1 MILNHIGWHDINN
14 DRHYIHNIRILYCI
28 VLFVSILFSTFI
40 IEYLPWIAN
49 IPPEFQIKP
58 TWLLFMIVINCWV
71 FEYKLYNY
79 ILASTYIGSCDVQY
93 WVAYVGSVDDCY
105 PIRSE
110 FDARKWWSTVVWC
123 GSVIQYDIVLLLLI
137 NSSCRWCL
145 MMITMDYLLL
155 SWQIFCFWSVLRG
168 LCFRKSDGRR
178 EVGGMQ
184 DALKS
189 WTLKYLNIW
198 RHTDRLS
205 NPKVIYDVIQT
216 GSGQ

>member
-1 MILNHIGWHDINN
+1 MLIVNHIGWHDINN
-14 DRHYIHNIRILYCI
+14 DRHCIHNIRILYCI

-145 MMITMDYLLL
+145 MMIRWIICFFVLADILFLIGFERFVLQKKRWT
-155 SWQIFCFWSVLRG
+155 SWS
-168 LCFRKSDGRR
+168 
-178 EVGGMQ
+178 
-184 DALKS
+184 
-189 WTLKYLNIW
+189 W
-198 RHTDRLS
+198 RHARRLEIS
-205 NPKVIYDVIQT
+205 NPKVSKYMTSYRQT
-216 GSGQ
+216 LKL